1 MNDHT
6 KDGQKTGG
14 GEEGRNKRGRQKEK
28 QQEIGE
34 AAQDEAKAH
43 RTS

>member
-6 KDGQKTGG
+6 KDGQKT
-14 GEEGRNKRGRQKEK
+14 EVDKKK